1 MGGKIPDRLPF
12 GDADTPVQHHPGL
25 PDFCRPA
32 EHTHPLGKQGVHAE
46 AGGFQPQVHEGFSIN
61 DLQFLSFHEH
71 HRPPFCRVNLKC
83 RSPKPVKGGSS
94 IFNFEIAW
102 KGTAPRAFANR
113 LELGWDNPQ
122 SAGDFPRSE
131 GRPSCYSPV
140 HFSGGLPPLFPAIS
154 NRTGTQN
161 SRLFCKR
168 WEQRLFI
175 VFPIR
180 DRAGSGRSSSPLPL
194 RKRGRCGIIFSYN
207 TLPKEA
213 DYCGHGGGRRRGSNP
228 LFLH

>member
-1 MGGKIPDRLPF
+1 MHRCIFPEGCPLSLPQSRIGRGHKTPASLQKVGALSVISRLHGKSQSKGFRKP
-12 GDADTPVQHHPGL
+12 PG
-25 PDFCRPA
+25 A
-32 EHTHPLGKQGVHAE
+32 
-46 AGGFQPQVHEGFSIN
+46 
-61 DLQFLSFHEH
+61 
-71 HRPPFCRVNLKC
+71 RV
-83 RSPKPVKGGSS
+83 GQ
-94 IFNFEIAW
+94 
-102 KGTAPRAFANR
+102 
-113 LELGWDNPQ
+113 PQ
-122 SAGDFPRSE
+122 SAGDLSCGK

-140 HFSGGLPPLFPAIS
+140 HFSGGLPPLFPAIP

-194 RKRGRCGIIFSYN
+194 RKRGGCGILFSYN

-213 DYCGHGGGRRRGSNP
+213 DYGKGLSHGIAQSIPSGGS
-228 LFLH
+228 